1 MCLLRKCNARS
12 ESGILERDMNHHT
25 HGQWMRSL
33 GKKVKCISLL
43 GDREAD
49 GAPGQQFANTTAY
62 YNHLETFQKILLSGP
77 APRDADWTV
86 LACALRVKS
95 FKSYP
100 GDFNTQTILRITFLK
115 KGWIWVLVA
124 QSCPTL
130 WDPMN
135 YSLPGSKARKL
146 KWVAISV
153 SKDWTQV
160 SCITG
165 RFFTIEPPGKPK
177 ERISHFKM
185 GSIHQN
191 VALNVNSNKALFFL
205 ITLLYVK
212 DLLEDVRKI
221 IATIY

>member
-1 MCLLRKCNARS
+1 MDNECTPWGRHCK
-12 ESGILERDMNHHT
+12 
-25 HGQWMRSL
+25 
-33 GKKVKCISLL
+33 GKKVKCRSLL

-49 GAPGQQFANTTAY
+49 GAPGQQFANTTVY
-62 YNHLETFQKILLSGP
+62 YNHLETFLKILVSGP
-77 APRDADWTV
+77 APRDADWIV

-95 FKSYP
+95 FKS
-100 GDFNTQTILRITFLK
+100 ITFLK

-146 KWVAISV
+146 KWVAISF
-153 SKDWTQV
+153 SKDWMQV

-165 RFFTIEPPGKPK
+165 RFFTTEPPGKPK

-191 VALNVNSNKALFFL
+191 VALNVNFNKAPFFL
-205 ITLLYVK
+205 
-212 DLLEDVRKI
+212 
-221 IATIY
+221 